1 MAYKA
6 PANDIKE
13 QFNRFL
19 RYVVRLA
26 PIIVIIGAI
35 GWFLFLRS
43 PDGQTSTSGTNETS
57 ETDPETI
64 ASAATPDTQPE
75 TKVADNSKPAE
86 TKEED
91 GVKEEG
97 KAENG
102 KLPETGPAGTLAIVA
117 AATAGGT
124 LFWEWRLRRA
134 TRQHSRQL

>member
-86 TKEED
+86 TKEETEA
-91 GVKEEG
+91 KEE
-97 KAENG
+97 G
-102 KLPETGPAGTLAIVA
+102 KLPETGPAGALAVA
-117 AATAGGT
+117 ASATISGT
-124 LFWEWRLRRA
+124 LFWEWHLRR
-134 TRQHSRQL
+134 RHER